1 MCRRIKETRLRGLNI
16 ALQDDGNVLVNGFII
31 FGVNPLDK
39 ASKATGM
46 ERGKAELE
54 YIVPYLQENF
64 IGFANAELVGT
75 AEQLYV
81 RESRHILGEYQLTL
95 DDVLEN
101 RNFEDVIALG
111 SYPVDVPP
119 NEQRT
124 VGIIL
129 GNPDRYG
136 VPFRCLVP
144 VDIDGMLVVGR
155 SASYTSLAA
164 GSARVIPLGMA
175 EGDGCRCG
183 CCLWDK

>member
-1 MCRRIKETRLRGLNI
+1 M
-16 ALQDDGNVLVNGFII
+16 
-31 FGVNPLDK
+31 
-39 ASKATGM
+39 
-46 ERGKAELE
+46 
-54 YIVPYLQENF
+54 
-64 IGFANAELVGT
+64 
-75 AEQLYV
+75 
-81 RESRHILGEYQLTL
+81 
-95 DDVLEN
+95 
-101 RNFEDVIALG
+101 
-111 SYPVDVPP
+111 PP

-175 EGDGCRCG
+175 EGDAAGVAAAYGINNKRVSDRSVRMRMQ
-183 CCLWDK
+183 LLLFSKH